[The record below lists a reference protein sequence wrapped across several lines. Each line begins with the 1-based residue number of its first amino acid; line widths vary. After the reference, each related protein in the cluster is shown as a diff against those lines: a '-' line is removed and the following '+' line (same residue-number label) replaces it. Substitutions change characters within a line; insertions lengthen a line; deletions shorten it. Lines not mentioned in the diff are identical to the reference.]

1 MGIKLDLSVF
11 GGGVPNKIFKITV
24 LLEWEDSFESDSQ
37 LHDTLLEFFF
47 DA

>member
-1 MGIKLDLSVF
+1 VCVW
-11 GGGVPNKIFKITV
+11 GGEVPNEILKITV
-24 LLEWEDSFESDSQ
+24 LLEWDDSFESDSQ